1 MISITPGMVEEMAF
15 RGVLRHGLHRR
26 LRPILLVLVIG
37 GGGLFHTS
45 LFRIIPTGY
54 LGMILT
60 SVAVLTGSIFP
71 CMLLHA
77 GNNAFAIILYH
88 YRIQMDQLTWHYYV
102 ISVLLLAGSFYMLY
116 RFRTPYPN
124 LLTMKKRQINSESM
138 KILCCFSLYLLL

>member
-1 MISITPGMVEEMAF
+1 
-15 RGVLRHGLHRR
+15 
-26 LRPILLVLVIG
+26 
-37 GGGLFHTS
+37 
-45 LFRIIPTGY
+45 
-54 LGMILT
+54 MILT
-60 SVAVLTGSIFP
+60 SVGVLTGSIFP

-138 KILCCFSLYLLL
+138 EILCCFSLYFLL